1 MRHRT
6 ADPNDYVFV
15 LGRVGA
21 SAAAALLQ
29 QVRAATP
36 TITNFNTGI
45 KFNLTAVTFS
55 PTQSWTIS
63 CGTPNTMQFVTLLQ
77 GGWLLPPRS
86 LLKAAVSGGEGREG
100 AEAANAVGG
109 ELLTTSS

>member
-1 MRHRT
+1 MHYLT

-21 SAAAALLQ
+21 SAAAFLLQ
-29 QVRAATP
+29 QVRAATL
-36 TITNFNTGI
+36 TTTNFNTSI
-45 KFNLTAVTFS
+45 KSNLTAVTFS
-55 PTQSWTIS
+55 PAQSWTIS

-77 GGWLLPPRS
+77 GGLLLPPRS

-100 AEAANAVGG
+100 AEAANAVSG
-109 ELLTTSS
+109 EPWTTSS